1 MEHVV
6 FPRQFLVTAAKAGD
20 TDTMA
25 IVIQDVGGDTVR
37 IVFGL
42 ADWPGFQAFVA
53 DHEAAARSAEARAQI
68 LRALPPDPTKPRKH

>member
-53 DHEAAARSAEARAQI
+53 DH
-68 LRALPPDPTKPRKH
+68 